1 MSDADALLA
10 AIRAAP
16 DDDAP
21 RLIYADWLDE
31 HGQSERAEFIRLQ
44 VLLAR
49 GGYID
54 PDRIDDFIGHFVR
67 EDELQA
73 IFYESIS
80 GLATPSRP
88 LAYERGFAVSF
99 RGLFSSR
106 APDPAGCW
114 TILMFGSDGFGL
126 DDNSMRKI
134 VSPEPPRKLFEMARL
149 YVRQQDWETELRQ
162 AWLDGALTEQQHDA
176 ELAAPPP
183 ERDDDEMF
191 STPDY
196 ILREIDLRFY
206 EQVSCVVSNSTFTFD
221 PFALTPVI
229 RFDGAGYR
237 LTSDNDQV
245 HLGPIDIARCG
256 TPTPGFTSF
265 PET

>member
-21 RLIYADWLDE
+21 RLIYADWLEE
-31 HGQSERAEFIRLQ
+31 HGQPERAEFIRLQ

-54 PDRIDDFIGHFVR
+54 PDHIDDFVGHFVR

-73 IFYESIS
+73 ISYESIS
-80 GLATPSRP
+80 GLASPLRP
-88 LAYERGFAVSF
+88 FTYERGFAGSF
-99 RGLFSSR
+99 NGLFSSR
-106 APDPAGCW
+106 APDPAGTW
-114 TILMFGSDGFGL
+114 TILMFGPHGFGS

-134 VSPEPPRKLFEMARL
+134 VSPEPPGKLFEMARL
-149 YVRQQDWETELRQ
+149 YVRQQEWETRLRQ
-162 AWLDGALTEQQHDA
+162 WRWDGALTKQQYEA

-191 STPDY
+191 STPNC
-196 ILREIDLRFY
+196 ILRNVELQFY
-206 EQVSCVVSNSTFTFD
+206 EQFACVVSNSKFTFD
-221 PFALTPVI
+221 PFVRTPVI
-229 RFDGAGYR
+229 LFDGAGYR
-237 LTSDNDQV
+237 LTSVNDRL
-245 HLGPIDIARCG
+245 HLDPVDISGCG
-256 TPTPGFTSF
+256 NSIPGFTSF